1 MWKEEGMELTR
12 DRFYCGK
19 KVAYVY
25 RASKEI
31 RGTKIRLVN
40 MRDRELDSLKVE
52 MEQHLLTSY
61 RVIWGKITRT

>member
-1 MWKEEGMELTR
+1 MLTK

-31 RGTKIRLVN
+31 RGTKIRFVMHTAHKYSRANVPLMN
-40 MRDRELDSLKVE
+40 I
-52 MEQHLLTSY
+52 Y
-61 RVIWGKITRT
+61 

>member
-1 MWKEEGMELTR
+1 MTLTK

-31 RGTKIRLVN
+31 RGTKIRLVKLQAQETGN
-40 MRDRELDSLKVE
+40 SRESLWNI
-52 MEQHLLTSY
+52 H
-61 RVIWGKITRT
+61 